1 VLQIKE
7 APPSVLEPYV
17 GSSMLGHGGRRVVAG
32 QHLIQAASDIFL
44 GWTEGPSSGHHYYV
58 RQLWDFKGQGD
69 PMVMDVDDL
78 RHYSELC
85 AWILARAHAR
95 TGDAI
100 QISSY
105 LGKSQDFDLAIAEF
119 ACKYALTNEQ
129 DHAALLD
136 AIKDGQIE
144 AQAD

>member
-1 VLQIKE
+1 
-7 APPSVLEPYV
+7 
-17 GSSMLGHGGRRVVAG
+17 
-32 QHLIQAASDIFL
+32 
-44 GWTEGPSSGHHYYV
+44 V

-78 RHYSELC
+78 RHYPELC

-105 LGKSQDFDLAIAEF
+105 LGKSRDFERAIAEF